1 MSEAAN
7 NCAPSPE
14 SIPETAT
21 SSATVGA
28 QLAAARQSNGWTVE
42 QVASQLNLAPRQI
55 VALEA
60 DNYPALPGLA
70 SVRGFVR
77 AYAKLLKIDA
87 TPLVALVA
95 GEQIA
100 PLPVLE
106 PKRNVTAAPFADN
119 RLLASGHRRTSL
131 KTILVAILI
140 VLLAVAAVVVERMG
154 GWPALSQSLSTQYKQ
169 ISETSTNAQ
178 SAAPTDSAASATSA
192 SADAAAPAA
201 EAVAAP
207 VSPVAPAV
215 ANDAPKTVS
224 SAPSKLET
232 TTEASAAKV
241 AVAAAQPDAPA
252 AGTKNLLVLKVR
264 QDSWIDVKAGNTSLI
279 SRLVKAGSTE
289 QLQIAEPTTLTLGNA
304 AGVDVIFRGSPL
316 EIKSDA
322 KNNVARLSLK

>member
-1 MSEAAN
+1 
-7 NCAPSPE
+7 
-14 SIPETAT
+14 
-21 SSATVGA
+21 
-28 QLAAARQSNGWTVE
+28 LAAARQSKEWTVE

-70 SVRGFVR
+70 SARGFVR

-169 ISETSTNAQ
+169 ISETSTIAQ
-178 SAAPTDSAASATSA
+178 SAAPTDSASSATSA

-207 VSPVAPAV
+207 VSPAAPAV
-215 ANDAPKTVS
+215 ANDAPKTMS
-224 SAPSKLET
+224 SVPPKVET
-232 TTEASAAKV
+232 TTEALAAKV
-241 AVAAAQPDAPA
+241 AVAALPDVPA

-264 QDSWIDVKAGNTSLI
+264 QDSWIDVRAGNNSLI

-289 QLQIAEPTTLTLGNA
+289 QLQIAEPTSVILGNA